1 MPRKHGGDPYHP
13 SPINIHQNAT
23 HKTPLGQSKEIPDVQ
38 GHGGNTSPATEHRVM
53 EVAKMI
59 CEGNSKQTCLEHIME
74 VQDCGIAQAKRYY
87 QAALNWL
94 IPTDMDGYKKGLL
107 EANMNRLEKI
117 VEECVKK
124 KDDPKKGA
132 DYLRCAKDAISEMNK
147 VLGVGNGRVVVSESA
162 EGDKAISIEFN

>member
-1 MPRKHGGDPYHP
+1 MPKGGNKAHP
-13 SPINIHQNAT
+13 SPINIHQNSVHT
-23 HKTPLGQSKEIPDVQ
+23 TPLGQSKEIPDVQ
-38 GHGGNTSPATEHRVM
+38 RHGYTTPATEYRVM
-53 EVAKMI
+53 ETAKMI

-74 VQDCGIAQAKRYY
+74 VQGCGIAQAKQYY

-124 KDDPKKGA
+124 KDDPKKGS

-147 VLGVGNGRVVVSESA
+147 VLGVGNGRVMVSESA
-162 EGDKAISIEFN
+162 EGDKSICIEFN